1 MPQSY
6 KFDVVEYSNVRSF
19 VEKKKYNH
27 ILSHETRESE
37 REREREREKLM
48 LVSIIEEFK
57 TSIDS
62 KQKRTRA
69 INDDMNKLKSVLMFY
84 SLELVSLIPF

>member
-1 MPQSY
+1 ML
-6 KFDVVEYSNVRSF
+6 DLSF
-19 VEKKKYNH
+19 ERRNIFMCSPMKH
-27 ILSHETRESE
+27 E
-37 REREREREKLM
+37 RERKREREKLM
-48 LVSIIEEFK
+48 PVSRIEEFK

-69 INDDMNKLKSVLMFY
+69 INDDMNKLKSVLMFN